1 MDLHQLVRPEVHVSS
16 TLSHEGATG
25 APAIES
31 TVAPHPHLKERLL
44 SLDVFRGL
52 TIAGMLLVNNPG
64 TWSAIYPPLE
74 HAEWHGWTP
83 TDLIFPFFLFIVG
96 ITTHLSLTSRRKR
109 GSSDS
114 EIVRQILKRGGLIVL
129 AGLLLG
135 GFPYHEF
142 VLHLPF
148 GIQFDSATPGI
159 GISTWRVTGVL
170 QRIGVAYICAAL
182 LTMHGSQK
190 RTIAIVAVLLLGY
203 WVAMT
208 LIPVPGY
215 GLGMYTLDRP
225 EATLGAWLDRA
236 VIGTNHMWRGSKTW
250 DPEGILSTVPAIG
263 TAILGVL
270 AGRWIGS
277 KRALIDRV
285 AGLFAAGAIAMMVGL
300 IWNWVFPIN
309 KNLWTSSFVIF
320 TAGLACVTLATCMW
334 LIDVQGLRG
343 WTKPLVIFGVN
354 PLAAF
359 IGEGFFSR
367 LIYTLV
373 KVPYNG
379 DTVSA
384 QSAIYH
390 TAFDSWLAP
399 RNASLLFAICYVLLF
414 FLLLRELYRRDIV
427 IKV

>member
-1 MDLHQLVRPEVHVSS
+1 VDVLGDSRAEGFVS
-16 TLSHEGATG
+16 TAAPLGALGEPAALESMG
-25 APAIES
+25 AARG
-31 TVAPHPHLKERLL
+31 HLRERLL

-74 HAEWHGWTP
+74 HAKWHGWTP
-83 TDLIFPFFLFIVG
+83 TDLVFPFFLFIVG
-96 ITTHLSLTSRRKR
+96 ITTHLSLTSRRNR
-109 GSSDS
+109 GANDRS
-114 EIVRQILKRGGLIVL
+114 IVAQILKRGGLIVL
-129 AGLLLG
+129 VGLLLG

-148 GIQFDSATPGI
+148 GVQFDSATPGI
-159 GISTWRVTGVL
+159 GLGNWRVTGVL
-170 QRIGVAYICAAL
+170 QRIGVAYIFAAL
-182 LTMHGSQK
+182 LTM
-190 RTIAIVAVLLLGY
+190 RTSLRQQVAIIAALLIGY
-203 WVAMT
+203 WLAMT

-215 GLGMYTLDRP
+215 GLGAQLLDRP

-236 VIGTNHMWRGSKTW
+236 VIGVDHMWRGSRTW

-263 TAILGVL
+263 TCMLGVL
-270 AGRWIGS
+270 AGRWIGT
-277 KRALIDRV
+277 RRPLIERV
-285 AGLFAAGAIAMMVGL
+285 AALFAVGAIGMMAGL

-309 KNLWTSSFVIF
+309 KNLWTSSYVVF

-334 LIDVQGLRG
+334 LIDVNGVRR

-359 IGEGFFSR
+359 VGEGLLSR

-373 KVPYNG
+373 RVPYQG
-379 DTVSA
+379 ESIPV
-384 QSAIYH
+384 QSALYQS
-390 TAFDSWLAP
+390 AFASWLAP
-399 RNASLLFAICYVLLF
+399 RNASLLFAVCYVLLF
-414 FLLLRELYRRDIV
+414 LWLMWELYRRNIL

>member
-1 MDLHQLVRPEVHVSS
+1 MSS
-16 TLSHEGATG
+16 TISREDAIGAL
-25 APAIES
+25 AIES
-31 TVAPHPHLKERLL
+31 TVAPHPKLKERLL

-74 HAEWHGWTP
+74 HAEWNGWTP

-96 ITTHLSLTSRRKR
+96 ITTHLSLSSRRKR
-109 GSSDS
+109 GASDG
-114 EIVRQILKRGGLIVL
+114 EIVRQIIKRGGLIIL

-148 GIQFDSATPGI
+148 GVVFDSATPQI
-159 GISTWRVTGVL
+159 GISTWRITGVL
-170 QRIGVAYICAAL
+170 QRIGVAYIFAAL
-182 LTMHGSQK
+182 LTMHAST
-190 RTIAIVAVLLLGY
+190 RRSIAIIAALLIGY
-203 WVAMT
+203 WIAMT

-225 EATLGAWLDRA
+225 EATLSAWLDRA
-236 VIGTNHMWRGSKTW
+236 VIGMSHMWRGSKTW
-250 DPEGILSTVPAIG
+250 DPEGILSTIPAIG
-263 TAILGVL
+263 TAMLGVL

-285 AGLFAAGAIAMMVGL
+285 AGLFALGAIGMMVGL
-300 IWNWVFPIN
+300 IWNWFFPIN

-320 TAGLACVTLATCMW
+320 TAGLACITIATCMW
-334 LIDVQGLRG
+334 LIDVQGWRG
-343 WTKPLVIFGVN
+343 WTKPFVIFGVN

-359 IGEGFFSR
+359 IGEGLLSR

-373 KVPYNG
+373 KVPHHG
-379 DTVSA
+379 DTVSV

-390 TAFDSWLAP
+390 SLFASWLAP
-399 RNASLLFAICYVLLF
+399 RNASLLFAICYVLIF
-414 FLLLRELYRRDIV
+414 FVLLRELYKREIV

>member
-1 MDLHQLVRPEVHVSS
+1 MSS
-16 TLSHEGATG
+16 TISREGAIG
-25 APAIES
+25 GPALES

-96 ITTHLSLTSRRKR
+96 ITTHLSLTSRRRR
-109 GSSDS
+109 GASDG
-114 EIVRQILKRGGLIVL
+114 EIVRQILRRGGLIIL

-135 GFPYHEF
+135 GFPYAPF

-148 GIQFDSATPGI
+148 GIVFDSATPNI

-182 LTMHGSQK
+182 LTMHAPTK
-190 RTIAIVAVLLLGY
+190 RTIAIIVALLVGY
-203 WVAMT
+203 WIAMT

-225 EATLGAWLDRA
+225 DATLGAWLDRA
-236 VIGTNHMWRGSKTW
+236 IIGTNHMWRGSKSW
-250 DPEGILSTVPAIG
+250 DPEGILSTLPAIG
-263 TAILGVL
+263 TAMLGVL

-277 KRALIDRV
+277 GRALIDRV
-285 AGLFAAGAIAMMVGL
+285 AGLFALGAIGMMVGL
-300 IWNWVFPIN
+300 IWNWTFPIN
-309 KNLWTSSFVIF
+309 KNLWTSPFVVF

-334 LIDVQGLRG
+334 LIDVQGWRG
-343 WTKPLVIFGVN
+343 WTKPFVIFGVN
-354 PLAAF
+354 PLFAF
-359 IGEGFFSR
+359 IGEGFLSR

-379 DTVSA
+379 DTVSV
-384 QSAIYH
+384 QSAFYR
-390 TAFDSWLAP
+390 TVYASWLTP
-399 RNASLLFAICYVLLF
+399 RNASLLFAITYVLLF
-414 FLLLRELYRRDIV
+414 FWIMREMYKRDIV

>member
-1 MDLHQLVRPEVHVSS
+1 VSS
-16 TLSHEGATG
+16 TLSREGAID
-25 APAIES
+25 APALES

-109 GSSDS
+109 GASDG
-114 EIVRQILKRGGLIVL
+114 EIVRQILKRGGLIIL

-142 VLHLPF
+142 VLRLPF
-148 GIQFDSATPGI
+148 GVVFDSATPQI
-159 GISTWRVTGVL
+159 GISTWRITGVL
-170 QRIGVAYICAAL
+170 QRIGVAYIFAAL
-182 LTMHGSQK
+182 LTMHAPTK
-190 RTIAIVAVLLLGY
+190 RTIAIIAVLLVGY
-203 WVAMT
+203 WIAMT

-215 GLGMYTLDRP
+215 GLGMYTLGRP

-263 TAILGVL
+263 TAMLGVL

-285 AGLFAAGAIAMMVGL
+285 AGLFAVGAIGMMVGL

-309 KNLWTSSFVIF
+309 KNLWTSSFVLF

-334 LIDVQGLRG
+334 LIDVQGRRG
-343 WTKPLVIFGVN
+343 WTKPFVIFGVN
-354 PLAAF
+354 PLFAF
-359 IGEGFFSR
+359 IGEGFLSR

-373 KVPYNG
+373 KVPYGG
-379 DTVSA
+379 DTVSV
-384 QSAIYH
+384 QSAIYRS
-390 TAFDSWLAP
+390 AYASWLTP
-399 RNASLLFAICYVLLF
+399 RNASLLFALTYVLVF
-414 FLLLRELYRRDIV
+414 FWIMRELYRRDIV

>member
-1 MDLHQLVRPEVHVSS
+1 MSS
-16 TLSHEGATG
+16 TISREGATG

-96 ITTHLSLTSRRKR
+96 ITTHLSLSSRRNR
-109 GSSDS
+109 GASDG

-135 GFPYHEF
+135 GFPYAPF

-148 GIQFDSATPGI
+148 GIVFDSATADI
-159 GISTWRVTGVL
+159 GISTWRITGVL
-170 QRIGVAYICAAL
+170 QRIGVAYIFAAL
-182 LTMHGSQK
+182 LTMHAPTK
-190 RTIAIVAVLLLGY
+190 RTIAIIVALLVGY
-203 WVAMT
+203 WIAMT

-225 EATLGAWLDRA
+225 EATLSAWFDRA
-236 VIGTNHMWRGSKTW
+236 VIGTSHMWRGSRTW
-250 DPEGILSTVPAIG
+250 DPEGILSTIPAIG
-263 TAILGVL
+263 TAMLGVL

-285 AGLFAAGAIAMMVGL
+285 AGLFAVGAIGMMVGL

-320 TAGLACVTLATCMW
+320 TAGLACVTIATCMW
-334 LIDVQGLRG
+334 LIDVHGWRG
-343 WTKPLVIFGVN
+343 WTKPFVIFGVN
-354 PLAAF
+354 PLFAF
-359 IGEGFFSR
+359 LGEGLLSR

-373 KVPYNG
+373 KVPSNG
-379 DTVSA
+379 DTVSV
-384 QSAIYH
+384 QSAFYH
-390 TAFDSWLAP
+390 TAYASWLSP
-399 RNASLLFAICYVLLF
+399 RNASLLFAITYVLLF
-414 FLLLRELYRRDIV
+414 FWIMRELYRRDIV

>member
-1 MDLHQLVRPEVHVSS
+1 MDLRQHVRPEVGVSTAVSS
-16 TLSHEGATG
+16 EGAAARLSAG
-25 APAIES
+25 A
-31 TVAPHPHLKERLL
+31 TVAPQPRLRERLL

-74 HAEWHGWTP
+74 HAQWHGWTP

-96 ITTHLSLTSRRKR
+96 ITTHLSLSSRRER
-109 GSSDS
+109 GASDR
-114 EIVRQILKRGGLIVL
+114 EIVLQILKRGGLIVL

-135 GFPYHEF
+135 GFPYHEL
-142 VLHLPF
+142 VLRLPF

-182 LTMHGSQK
+182 LTMRASRMQ
-190 RTIAIVAVLLLGY
+190 TVAIIASLLIGY
-203 WVAMT
+203 WIAMT
-208 LIPVPGY
+208 LLPVPGY
-215 GLGMYTLDRP
+215 GLGIFTLDRP

-236 VIGTNHMWRGSKTW
+236 VIGSNHMWRGSRSW

-263 TAILGVL
+263 TAMLGVL
-270 AGRWIGS
+270 AGRWIAS
-277 KRALIDRV
+277 RRPLIERV
-285 AGLFAAGAIAMMVGL
+285 AALFAVGAIGMLVGL
-300 IWNWVFPIN
+300 IWNWTFPIN

-334 LIDVQGLRG
+334 LIDVQGVRG
-343 WTKPLVIFGVN
+343 WTKPLVIFGIN

-359 IGEGFFSR
+359 VGEGLFSR

-373 KVPYNG
+373 RVPYNG
-379 DTVSA
+379 ETIPV

-390 TAFDSWLAP
+390 SAFASWLAP

-414 FLLLRELYRRDIV
+414 FWFLWELYRRDIV

>member
-1 MDLHQLVRPEVHVSS
+1 MDVLEHVRPESHVSS
-16 TLSHEGATG
+16 TISREGAAA
-25 APAIES
+25 APALET
-31 TVAPHPHLKERLL
+31 TVAPHPQLRERLL

-96 ITTHLSLTSRRKR
+96 ITTHLSLTSRRNR
-109 GSSDS
+109 GASDR

-148 GIQFDSATPGI
+148 GVQFDSATPGI

-182 LTMHGSQK
+182 LTMHSSLKQ
-190 RTIAIVAVLLLGY
+190 TVAIIAALLIGY
-203 WVAMT
+203 WIAMT

-215 GLGMYTLDRP
+215 GLGMFTLDRP

-236 VIGTNHMWRGSKTW
+236 VIGVNHMWRGSKTW

-263 TAILGVL
+263 TAMLGVL
-270 AGRWIGS
+270 AGRWIAS
-277 KRALIDRV
+277 KRPLVERV
-285 AGLFAAGAIAMMVGL
+285 AALFAAGAIGMMVGL
-300 IWNWVFPIN
+300 IWNWAFPIN
-309 KNLWTSSFVIF
+309 KNLWTSSFVVF

-343 WTKPLVIFGVN
+343 WTRPFVIFGVN
-354 PLAAF
+354 PLFAF
-359 IGEGFFSR
+359 IGEGFLSR

-373 KVPYNG
+373 RVPYHG
-379 DTVSA
+379 DTVSV

-390 TAFDSWLAP
+390 SAFASWLPP
-399 RNASLLFAICYVLLF
+399 RDASLLFAICYVLLF
-414 FLLLRELYRRDIV
+414 LWILWELYRRDIV